1 MRYDTIVDEWFSKDS
16 QFFEAFLKMVK
27 NEDYKEYVF
36 DNSNMKSWDALDS
49 DCQRCIFAQ
58 INKYKDH
65 LSDDDSG
72 RLGDRFKVRCD
83 GIPRHYIAEKAF
95 ETLGAVSSEQRLRLL
110 ATRDPVAWAE
120 LYAFTENGKPW
131 RARDAQ
137 KTMLRCTSSRVVF
150 RCGRRLGKCLS
161 EDTPILT
168 PKGVVPIRDIKKGDL
183 VYAYNQKT
191 KTTELVSVK
200 EKHDNGVR
208 EVCELINNQKVYGE
222 CTDDHRWLVAHERS
236 KNNLAVRPLSEFY
249 KGVMIKRE
257 FVDIPFGEKEVLDA
271 YALGAL
277 LGDGCSRQRG
287 RKIYISSDEEKVV
300 AKVARQLGAEYHKR
314 SDANFTWTLGKTWGR
329 GNSEKESV
337 SCSYYDEW
345 CKNKYAHEKICVL
358 SEITTWNRTS
368 ILEFLAGLLD
378 TDGFVKETDGVL
390 TIGWSMQAKPV
401 IDVLNHILFSLLQYE
416 PSVYEDSRDKY
427 KNGSVWSVVVR
438 NNLFSKK
445 LLQLLDPYLVVE
457 KKKWKDCYA
466 DLSENNT
473 NSEFVGIKKGK
484 RRLVQTYDLEID
496 TEDHLFLTGHGLVTH
511 NSDALMIKVLFNAI
525 NLPNR
530 PLVEIDG
537 VVKKEP
543 LTFLII
549 TPRQTH
555 SDNLYRKFEAQIQ
568 NSSVIRDSITSFKQ
582 YPYIEVY
589 FQNGS
594 KLFIM
599 TAGTGGA
606 NAGLSIRSFSADYL
620 ILDEGNYLGPEEL
633 KAALAI
639 LSTNAHCKLIVSS
652 TPVGIQDFFYRW
664 CFNAPDYKEF
674 HFPTPILDHW
684 KTIKSNVYQDIQSVD
699 DFMHE
704 YMAEFSAP
712 GHTVFRMD
720 LLQKAIKNYEY
731 REFTYEDGM
740 KYSIGI
746 DWNAIVGTEIIVVGY
761 QRENDHYTVVE
772 SINVPRS
779 EWTQLSSCEAV
790 IEAIKKW
797 NPFIVVA
804 DEGYGSTQ
812 IEILRATA
820 YQTND
825 PRLQNIT
832 DILLPYNFSSKIEI
846 FDPVTKKPI
855 KKSAKPF
862 LVKNAVARFEEENIS
877 ISNQDRLLIEQLSL
891 YQIKSMSNL
900 GLPTYWVPEDDIGDH
915 RLDALMLAL
924 VGFKMKQSFL
934 FENGGSVSDVGYIP
948 TVDITKLSGQA
959 QKRYTT
965 DGYISAVAT
974 NRAGAMQPV
983 LPRKV
988 GRTNVS
994 SNL

>member
-1 MRYDTIVDEWFSKDS
+1 MRYDTIVDEWFEKDN
-16 QFFEAFLKMVK
+16 QFFEIFLRMTK
-27 NEDYKEYVF
+27 NEDYKEYVYT
-36 DNSNMKSWDALDS
+36 NPQMKSWDSLDVA
-49 DCQRCIFAQ
+49 CQKCIFSQ

-65 LSDDDSG
+65 LSDDDTG
-72 RLGDRFKVRCD
+72 RLGNRFKVRCD
-83 GIPRHYIAEKAF
+83 GIPRHYIAEK
-95 ETLGAVSSEQRLRLL
+95 TLEALGVTSPEQRLRLL

-131 RARDAQ
+131 KAREAQ

-150 RCGRRLGKCLS
+150 RCGRRVGK
-161 EDTPILT
+161 
-168 PKGVVPIRDIKKGDL
+168 
-183 VYAYNQKT
+183 
-191 KTTELVSVK
+191 
-200 EKHDNGVR
+200 
-208 EVCELINNQKVYGE
+208 
-222 CTDDHRWLVAHERS
+222 
-236 KNNLAVRPLSEFY
+236 
-249 KGVMIKRE
+249 
-257 FVDIPFGEKEVLDA
+257 
-271 YALGAL
+271 
-277 LGDGCSRQRG
+277 
-287 RKIYISSDEEKVV
+287 
-300 AKVARQLGAEYHKR
+300 
-314 SDANFTWTLGKTWGR
+314 
-329 GNSEKESV
+329 
-337 SCSYYDEW
+337 
-345 CKNKYAHEKICVL
+345 
-358 SEITTWNRTS
+358 
-368 ILEFLAGLLD
+368 
-378 TDGFVKETDGVL
+378 
-390 TIGWSMQAKPV
+390 
-401 IDVLNHILFSLLQYE
+401 
-416 PSVYEDSRDKY
+416 
-427 KNGSVWSVVVR
+427 
-438 NNLFSKK
+438 
-445 LLQLLDPYLVVE
+445 
-457 KKKWKDCYA
+457 
-466 DLSENNT
+466 
-473 NSEFVGIKKGK
+473 
-484 RRLVQTYDLEID
+484 
-496 TEDHLFLTGHGLVTH
+496 
-511 NSDALMIKVLFNAI
+511 SDALMIKVLFNAI

-537 VVKKEP
+537 VLKKEP

-568 NSSVIRDSITSFKQ
+568 NSPVIRDSIISFKQ

-639 LSTNAHCKLIVSS
+639 LSTNANCKLIVSS

-674 HFPTPILDHW
+674 HFPTPVLDHW
-684 KTIKSNVYQDIQSVD
+684 AAIKSNVYQDIQSVD

-720 LLQKAIKNYEY
+720 LIQKAIKNYEY
-731 REFTYEDGM
+731 REFSYSDGM
-740 KYSIGI
+740 RYSIGI
-746 DWNAIVGTEIIVVGY
+746 DWNAIVGTEIIIVGY

-779 EWTQLSSCEAV
+779 EWTQLASCEAV
-790 IEAIKKW
+790 IDAIRKW

-820 YQTND
+820 YQTKD
-825 PRLQNIT
+825 PRLQNIA

-846 FDPVTKKPI
+846 FDPITKKPI

-877 ISNQDRLLIEQLSL
+877 ISNQDRLLVEQLSL
-891 YQIKSMSNL
+891 YQIKSISNL
-900 GLPTYWVPEDDIGDH
+900 GLPTYWVPEDDVGDH

-948 TVDITKLSGQA
+948 TVDMTKISTQT
-959 QKRYTT
+959 QKRYNA
-965 DGYISAVAT
+965 DGYITTVAT
-974 NRAGAMQPV
+974 NRAGTMQAA
-983 LPRKV
+983 LPKKV
-988 GRTNVS
+988 GRVNVTN
-994 SNL
+994 NL

>member
-95 ETLGAVSSEQRLRLL
+95 ETLGATSSEQRLRLL

-150 RCGRRLGKCLS
+150 RCGRRLGK
-161 EDTPILT
+161 
-168 PKGVVPIRDIKKGDL
+168 
-183 VYAYNQKT
+183 
-191 KTTELVSVK
+191 
-200 EKHDNGVR
+200 
-208 EVCELINNQKVYGE
+208 
-222 CTDDHRWLVAHERS
+222 
-236 KNNLAVRPLSEFY
+236 
-249 KGVMIKRE
+249 
-257 FVDIPFGEKEVLDA
+257 
-271 YALGAL
+271 
-277 LGDGCSRQRG
+277 
-287 RKIYISSDEEKVV
+287 
-300 AKVARQLGAEYHKR
+300 
-314 SDANFTWTLGKTWGR
+314 
-329 GNSEKESV
+329 
-337 SCSYYDEW
+337 
-345 CKNKYAHEKICVL
+345 
-358 SEITTWNRTS
+358 
-368 ILEFLAGLLD
+368 
-378 TDGFVKETDGVL
+378 
-390 TIGWSMQAKPV
+390 
-401 IDVLNHILFSLLQYE
+401 
-416 PSVYEDSRDKY
+416 
-427 KNGSVWSVVVR
+427 
-438 NNLFSKK
+438 
-445 LLQLLDPYLVVE
+445 
-457 KKKWKDCYA
+457 
-466 DLSENNT
+466 
-473 NSEFVGIKKGK
+473 
-484 RRLVQTYDLEID
+484 
-496 TEDHLFLTGHGLVTH
+496 
-511 NSDALMIKVLFNAI
+511 SDALMIKVLFNAI

-740 KYSIGI
+740 KYAIGI
-746 DWNAIVGTEIIVVGY
+746 DWNAIVGTEIIIVGY

-959 QKRYTT
+959 QKRYTA

-974 NRAGAMQPV
+974 NRAGTMQPV